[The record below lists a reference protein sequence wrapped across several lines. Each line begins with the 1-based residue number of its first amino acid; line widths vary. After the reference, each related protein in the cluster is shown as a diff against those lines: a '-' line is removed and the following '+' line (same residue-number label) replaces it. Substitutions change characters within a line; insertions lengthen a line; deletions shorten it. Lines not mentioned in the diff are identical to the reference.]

1 MNVAAESLPIGDE
14 LDRVR
19 LEKRVPLR
27 GDVHVYVPAMDMLV
41 RASGKDI
48 SETGC
53 FVYSQVLLPV
63 GTEVRVRVLDSERD
77 AMEVTARVVRVVPE
91 GACVGMAF
99 VFVGEASATAA

>member
-1 MNVAAESLPIGDE
+1 MNVAAESLPVGDN

-19 LEKRVPLR
+19 LGKRVPLC
-27 GDVHVYVPAMDMLV
+27 GDVHVYVPAIDMHICS
-41 RASGKDI
+41 SGKNI

-53 FVYSQVLLPV
+53 FVFSQVLLPV
-63 GTEVRVRVLDSERD
+63 GTEVRVRMRDIERD
-77 AMEVTARVVRVVPE
+77 AMEVAARVVRVVSE